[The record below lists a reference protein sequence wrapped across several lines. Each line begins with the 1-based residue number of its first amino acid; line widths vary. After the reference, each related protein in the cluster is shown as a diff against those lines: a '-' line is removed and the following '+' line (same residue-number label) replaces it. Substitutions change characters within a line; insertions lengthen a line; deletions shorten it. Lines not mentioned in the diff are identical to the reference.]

1 MERRATI
8 DRTQRYGFGPAE
20 ALQRRLA
27 RRAMDAHIGNVAR
40 PCATRATRPR
50 AKLAPRAAKLKT
62 LCI

>member
-40 PCATRATRPR
+40 PCATRPR